1 MDQRKIG
8 QFIAE
13 MRKEHGLT
21 QRELADKLMISD
33 KTVSKWERGNGLPEV
48 SLMMPLCDVLQI
60 SVNELLSGTRLLS
73 SEYKKNAEEN
83 IMRLMNET
91 QRAKRSLWL
100 GILAVVVTF
109 LAGLTLIM
117 LSGFLEMEN
126 WMRIVLI
133 VIGFVTIIGGITVA
147 IALEVTSGSFECAKC
162 GKRFMPSTA
171 AYLWGAHTLTRRR
184 LRCPYCGEKS
194 WCMRRFSLNE
204 ENDE

>member
-133 VIGFVTIIGGITVA
+133 VIGFVTLEPWDMPGYDSKVIMAAGCFVEGSSVELSADAPVKEPYTAYFQGGLTYEHCKY
-147 IALEVTSGSFECAKC
+147 ALKKILA
-162 GKRFMPSTA
+162 
-171 AYLWGAHTLTRRR
+171 R
-184 LRCPYCGEKS
+184 L
-194 WCMRRFSLNE
+194 L
-204 ENDE
+204 